1 MLTCKEATHL
11 ISEALD
17 RPLSW
22 PERLRLRTHLAFCS
36 GCQAFRRQLDFLR
49 SASRRF
55 LIRRDED
62 EP

>member
-22 PERLRLRTHLAFCS
+22 HERLRLRTHLAICS
-36 GCQAFRRQLDFLR
+36 GCQAFQRQLDFLR
-49 SASRRF
+49 AASRRF
-55 LIRRDED
+55 LAGPDDEG
-62 EP
+62 

>member
-22 PERLRLRTHLAFCS
+22 HERLRLRAHLAFCS
-36 GCQAFRRQLDFLR
+36 GCQAFRQQLDFLR

-55 LIRRDED
+55 LTRRDD
-62 EP
+62 DG

>member
-22 PERLRLRTHLAFCS
+22 HERLRLRTHLAFCS
-36 GCQAFRRQLDFLR
+36 GCQAFQRQLDFLR
-49 SASRRF
+49 TASRRF
-55 LIRRDED
+55 LARRDD
-62 EP
+62 EEG